1 MLSTKGNIAKGLI
14 VATYLFTY
22 NNIPRGHRSDYLERK
37 LGMNDKYITQVI
49 NRYSLK
55 FQDIK
60 DKNKTDDIWKD
71 EEFVFE
77 NKTVY
82 FVRHTDKETKG
93 GYMPTWLV
101 KELESFITEEY
112 YKGATPYQL
121 PLEMTGATTSG

>member
-1 MLSTKGNIAKGLI
+1 
-14 VATYLFTY
+14 
-22 NNIPRGHRSDYLERK
+22 
-37 LGMNDKYITQVI
+37 MNDKYITQVI

-93 GYMPTWLV
+93 GYMPNLV
-101 KELESFITEEY
+101 SKRT
-112 YKGATPYQL
+112 
-121 PLEMTGATTSG
+121 